1 MTIADFN
8 IETITTE
15 TKSAL
20 DVHSNIIAAEQ
31 SAANAMLSLCENLKK
46 MRDTGL
52 FKSLGFD
59 KFEDYTEQACNIKKR
74 QAYNYIQTYERLG
87 KSVMQSNAQLGI
99 TKLQL
104 LTEVCAVERD
114 DFIEKNDLD
123 GMSVSEIK
131 KLVEDNRHQGE
142 QLSFLSDKVAKAEND
157 SSEKDKCISE
167 LKAEIEQLR
176 KQPVE
181 VAVQE
186 PSENDIQKA
195 VAERTKLIEA
205 ELDKQK
211 QQFQSELN
219 EKVKSAKAAALKKAE
234 KKQLE
239 AIEKAKA
246 EVEEKYDIN
255 KSGIISKE
263 DLINVILKANV
274 MENMTYDL
282 AKSFIEYYNK
292 NDNIDYMTFIARIKK
307 DYQINTV
314 KKNTAQNNL
323 KNNVT
328 SYDSM
333 KRENYFIGQKSNR
346 RGVLNKSIKDKKEKL
361 DENNIGYSIIPEFPY

>member
-1 MTIADFN
+1 
-8 IETITTE
+8 
-15 TKSAL
+15 
-20 DVHSNIIAAEQ
+20 
-31 SAANAMLSLCENLKK
+31 MLSLCENLKK
-46 MRDTGL
+46 MRDTRL

-59 KFEDYTEQACNIKKR
+59 KFEDYTERACNIKKR

-181 VAVQE
+181 
-186 PSENDIQKA
+186 
-195 VAERTKLIEA
+195 A
-205 ELDKQK
+205 ELVKQK
-211 QQFQSELN
+211 QQFQSELK
-219 EKVKSAKAAALKKAE
+219 EKVKSAKAAAMKKAE
-234 KKQLE
+234 KDKLK
-239 AIEKAKA
+239 AIEDAKA
-246 EVEEKYDIN
+246 ETKAEIEEKYKAKIETAAQKEAEALKEAEKLASKLDKNTDADLVTASIYFTEAQKQLSEFKRHAN
-255 KSGIISKE
+255 KIEVSDS
-263 DLINVILKANV
+263 NRASRLKK
-274 MENMTYDL
+274 L
-282 AKSFIEYYNK
+282 AIEYLT
-292 NDNIDYMTFIARIKK
+292 DFI
-307 DYQINTV
+307 N
-314 KKNTAQNNL
+314 
-323 KNNVT
+323 
-328 SYDSM
+328 S
-333 KRENYFIGQKSNR
+333 
-346 RGVLNKSIKDKKEKL
+346 LN
-361 DENNIGYSIIPEFPY
+361 